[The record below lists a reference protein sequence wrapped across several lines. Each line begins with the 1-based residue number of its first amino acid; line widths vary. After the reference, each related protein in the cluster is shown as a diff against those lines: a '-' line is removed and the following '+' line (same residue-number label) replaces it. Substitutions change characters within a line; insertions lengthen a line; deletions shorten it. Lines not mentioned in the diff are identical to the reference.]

1 VNTYGSPEQILA
13 KIQQQ
18 RDVLGCD
25 VDVLAIMKYGGM
37 SDAEAAA
44 SMRLF
49 AREVRPALRAT
60 SAASRPAAA
69 VG

>member
-1 VNTYGSPEQILA
+1 MNTYGTPADVLA

-37 SDAEAAA
+37 TDAEAAA

-49 AREVRPALRAT
+49 AREVAPALRAT
-60 SAASRPAAA
+60 SGARPAAA
-69 VG
+69 TG